1 MYHSTDSWDMTLIL
15 SNNLKLTFTEGV
27 EHTLD
32 LVSVRL
38 HLLHRYLNLLTEEH
52 TILQDEKRLKEQLE
66 ALEREEKAKF
76 AVLSSA
82 GIVASITFYRQ
93 HRNVKI
99 LRY

>member
-1 MYHSTDSWDMTLIL
+1 M
-15 SNNLKLTFTEGV
+15 KFTFTPAV
-27 EHTLD
+27 DHTID
-32 LVSVRL
+32 SVSVWL

-82 GIVASITFYRQ
+82 GIAT
-93 HRNVKI
+93 
-99 LRY
+99 